1 MKELSECTAR
11 VSRRQGLEELVGI
24 CQLET
29 GGEKDVSGR
38 ENSAWTEIE
47 LWRLR
52 L

>member
-1 MKELSECTAR
+1 MKELSEGTAR
-11 VSRRQGLEELVGI
+11 VCRRQGLEELGGI

-29 GGEKDVSGR
+29 GGGKDVSGR
-38 ENSAWTEIE
+38 KNSACTEIE

>member
-1 MKELSECTAR
+1 MKELSECTVR

-24 CQLET
+24 CQL